1 MRITRLNGEIIDCT
15 VSEYLLMRST
25 EEFSEKLDKVFAEK
39 QLEQRL
45 GRIVRS
51 SEKDYSCETKHES
64 YPLRGF
70 DKPVDKPIED
80 VSESFAP
87 LKYSEKDTIPTTHV
101 KKVQETKVKSRHINV
116 PLHKVMHKGVGSG
129 KGERISSCQPWTKQ
143 EDIIILNNNIRTA
156 LKLLPKRTYSALKS
170 RIKKFH
176 KGGLRRPQNVKAN
189 DYRRTMM
196 TWVTSKASELQKSG
210 MAHDVAL
217 KQAMELY
224 KLQYASQNKRIN
236 E

>member
-25 EEFSEKLDKVFAEK
+25 EEFSEKLEKVLAEK
-39 QLEQRL
+39 QLEQRM
-45 GRIVRS
+45 GRIVREQ
-51 SEKDYSCETKHES
+51 SEKPDYSCETKHTHFDH
-64 YPLRGF
+64 PRGF
-70 DKPVDKPIED
+70 DKPVDKPVED
-80 VSESFAP
+80 VAESF
-87 LKYSEKDTIPTTHV
+87 IPTYS
-101 KKVQETKVKSRHINV
+101 KKDKHSKTVRKSK
-116 PLHKVMHKGVGSG
+116 PLHRVLNKGIGCGHG
-129 KGERISSCQPWTKQ
+129 KRISSCQPWSKP

-156 LKLLPKRTYSALKS
+156 LKLLPKRTYSAVKS
-170 RIKKFH
+170 RLKKFH

-196 TWVTSKASELQKSG
+196 KWVTNKAAELQKSG
-210 MAHDVAL
+210 MVHDVAL

-236 E
+236 D

>member
-25 EEFSEKLDKVFAEK
+25 EEFSEKLEKVLAEK
-39 QLEQRL
+39 HLEQRI
-45 GRIVRS
+45 GRTIREPI
-51 SEKDYSCETKHES
+51 EKPDYSCETKHTHFDH
-64 YPLRGF
+64 LRGF
-70 DKPVDKPIED
+70 DKPIDNPVED
-80 VSESFAP
+80 VAESF
-87 LKYSEKDTIPTTHV
+87 TPTTYSKI
-101 KKVQETKVKSRHINV
+101 KKTRKSRNV
-116 PLHKVMHKGVGSG
+116 PLHKVLHKGIGCGHG
-129 KGERISSCQPWTKQ
+129 KRISSCQPWNKS

-156 LKLLPKRTYSALKS
+156 LKLLPKRTYSAVKS
-170 RIKKFH
+170 RLKKFH

-196 TWVTSKASELQKSG
+196 KWVTNKAAELQKSG

-236 E
+236 D

>member
-80 VSESFAP
+80 VSESFAQRGVP
-87 LKYSEKDTIPTTHV
+87 NKVNKIEV
-101 KKVQETKVKSRHINV
+101 KHRHSRNK
-116 PLHKVMHKGVGSG
+116 PLHKVLNKGAGSG
-129 KGERISSCQPWTKQ
+129 HGKRISSCQPWNKQ
-143 EDIIILNNNIRTA
+143 EDIIILNNDIRTA
-156 LKLLPKRTYSALKS
+156 LKLLPNRTYSALKS
-170 RIKKFH
+170 RLKKFH

-196 TWVTSKASELQKSG
+196 KWVTNKAAELQKSG
-210 MAHDVAL
+210 MVHDVAL